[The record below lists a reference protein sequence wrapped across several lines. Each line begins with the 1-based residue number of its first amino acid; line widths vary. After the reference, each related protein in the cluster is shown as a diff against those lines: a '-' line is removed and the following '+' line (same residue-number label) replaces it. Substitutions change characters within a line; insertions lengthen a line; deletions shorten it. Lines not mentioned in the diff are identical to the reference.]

1 MILSREVHHEPFS
14 KHLLGG
20 VAVAIVV
27 HLIATWLY
35 HRGVGVILSPISAAF
50 RASAERA
57 REKRDR
63 EVASLRNSKDDL
75 ILATIRE
82 VLSIL
87 HFFGMAGAGLV
98 FLLFAALLEFLTK
111 HFPSVLVGMT
121 PNPITLQWMTVVAGL
136 LCWFLAFL
144 ELFRSSNAR
153 EVLMAA
159 TRPPAARAEE

>member
-1 MILSREVHHEPFS
+1 M
-14 KHLLGG
+14 
-20 VAVAIVV
+20 
-27 HLIATWLY
+27 
-35 HRGVGVILSPISAAF
+35 LSPISAAF

-87 HFFGMAGAGLV
+87 HFFGMAGAGLL

-111 HFPSVLVGMT
+111 HFPSALVGMT
-121 PNPITLQWMTVVAGL
+121 PNATTLQWIAVVAGL
-136 LCWFLAFL
+136 LCWFLAFI
-144 ELFRSSNAR
+144 ELLRSSNAR
-153 EVLMAA
+153 DVLMAA
-159 TRPPAARAEE
+159 TKPPAAKSEK